1 MYHGGKFQHK
11 DEQSRSPGDD
21 LQRAQE
27 QEQLP

>member
-11 DEQSRSPGDD
+11 DEQSRPAGDD